1 MGGGY
6 HGRRGGCGMLSSRP
20 RTTHAADGG
29 WARATI
35 PGLIK
40 VPDEGWMECPMRCD
54 LPSKMRSSKTRTALA
69 CLSASLAFA
78 CHLGDAD
85 TGDKGGV
92 GDGADSGG
100 DGGGGDG
107 GGGDGGGGDGGT
119 NLSLLTSTGV
129 TGRLVDTDIADGPGI
144 LREEGGLE
152 QGILSF
158 QDDETGAFFDLSL
171 LGGSDGIGQ
180 GSVCRDFGHQAESVG
195 CQWFA
200 GGSSSVPLSDGRS
213 YDSLEWTETD
223 GELRVSAF
231 AEEGSAAVLSL
242 DFWLELVG
250 AGGETLRIEGAVDGG
265 RLSP

>member
-1 MGGGY
+1 
-6 HGRRGGCGMLSSRP
+6 
-20 RTTHAADGG
+20 
-29 WARATI
+29 
-35 PGLIK
+35 
-40 VPDEGWMECPMRCD
+40 MECPMHCE
-54 LPSKMRSSKTRTALA
+54 LPSKMRSSQTRIAVA
-69 CLSASLAFA
+69 CLSASLALA

-92 GDGADSGG
+92 GHGADG
-100 DGGGGDG
+100 D
-107 GGGDGGGGDGGT
+107 GDGGGGDGGT
-119 NLSLLTSTGV
+119 NVSLLTSTGV
-129 TGRLVDTDIADGPGI
+129 TGRLVDPDIADGPGI

-250 AGGETLRIEGAVDGG
+250 AGGETLRIEGAVEGG